1 MNEPRW
7 QRVQDLFWS
16 ARALPADARDE
27 MLRRECGD
35 DTALLDEVR
44 RMLAAD
50 ASDGILD
57 HTAPVTPL
65 ADRVDDAPVPERVGP
80 YVITEEIGRGGMG
93 VVYRAHDPRLR
104 RDVALK
110 FLPAAWTRD
119 RDAKSRFINE
129 ARAASALDHPH
140 NCPVYDIGSTEDGRL
155 YIAMAYCA
163 GGSLGARLAS
173 GPLPVAEA
181 VRIAME
187 VASALDQAHEAGIV
201 HRDVKPANIAFTERG
216 EARVLDFGVAVLGE
230 DEWAAPRIS
239 AGTPAYMAPE
249 QVRGA
254 AVDRRTDV
262 WAVGAVLFEMLT
274 GRRAFPGTNAEATH
288 AIVHDAPADVRA
300 LRPEVPEAVAAVV
313 RRTLEKEPA
322 DRFATAAALGAAL
335 RSAGAEAL
343 QPEPSRWRRWRLA
356 GVAAAAAVV
365 AIAGFAMSRTGVSDE
380 SSRGVDASAV
390 AILPFRVSG
399 EPSMAYLREGMVD
412 LLAAKLTGEG
422 GLRAVDPRAVYVS
435 WRRVAGSDT
444 VDLPIDSARM
454 LAGRVGAANV
464 LLGEVV
470 GTAANLIVNASVT
483 NATGT
488 EVARATAQGAHTD
501 LASLVDQLVAQLLT
515 ASAGEEPQRL
525 SALTSTSLPA
535 LRAYLEGQ
543 VAYRRGRYGEALERY
558 GRALDLDSTF
568 ALAGLGLTIADGWVG
583 TGHARERGRAVAWR
597 WRERM
602 SPRDRALLFVQV
614 GRNYPR
620 PPTAREQ
627 LAATEEALRLAPDRV
642 ELWQS
647 LGDYYLHYGRM
658 GGVEAWEV
666 YAERAFRRALESDSA
681 FSPAMHHLTILY
693 ARQGRLDEL
702 RRLVNATREYV
713 PEGATADFVRW
724 RTALA
729 SGGTA
734 VDSATLDSMA
744 TEAIGWI
751 GMISQDDG
759 VDVPLGEH
767 ALRLRFVR
775 PGTRG
780 ERFERQLSMHMLALN
795 GGHPETA
802 AALAD
807 AAREAQ
813 PDSGFYLR
821 LRVLDALFGDGDRAS
836 GAQASRALG
845 STTETGAA
853 RLNACVRDLWETID
867 SLAMRDARVEP
878 DLPRPAS
885 GDAAIYEQICETAV
899 EAVRAS
905 RRRDASARQAIAR
918 LDDLYRAGPLE
929 FYPGDGHVEYVP
941 VLIARVLEAS
951 GDPAAALAALRRR
964 PYFIGWNPYLAA
976 SLRHEG
982 RLAATIGD
990 RDGAV
995 RAYKHYLALRYAA
1008 SPELR
1013 AVADSVRDELR
1024 RLETR

>member
-1 MNEPRW
+1 MNDPRW

-16 ARALPADARDE
+16 TRELPADARDE
-27 MLRRECGD
+27 RLRLECGD
-35 DTALLDEVR
+35 DTELLEEVR

-50 ASDGILD
+50 AGEGILD
-57 HTAPVTPL
+57 HTASVTPL
-65 ADRVDDAPVPERVGP
+65 ADRLADTPMHDRVGP
-80 YVITEEIGRGGMG
+80 YVVTEEIGRGGMG

-110 FLPAAWTRD
+110 FLPAAWTKD
-119 RDAKSRFINE
+119 RNAKSRFINE

-163 GGSLGARLAS
+163 GGSLASRLAS
-173 GPLPVAEA
+173 GPLSIADA
-181 VRIAME
+181 VRIATE
-187 VASALDQAHEAGIV
+187 VAGALERAHEAGIV

-239 AGTPAYMAPE
+239 AGTPSYMAPE
-249 QVRGA
+249 QVRGG

-262 WAVGAVLFEMLT
+262 WALGAVLFEMLT
-274 GRRAFPGTNAEATH
+274 GRRAFPGTNADATH
-288 AIVHDAPADVRA
+288 AIVHDAPPDVRT
-300 LRPEVPEAVAAVV
+300 LRPDVSADIASVV
-313 RRTLEKEPA
+313 RRALEREPER
-322 DRFATAAALGAAL
+322 RFATTAEMAAAL
-335 RSAGAEAL
+335 RSASDGAGRAEAG
-343 QPEPSRWRRWRLA
+343 RWRRWRFGAIAA
-356 GVAAAAAVV
+356 GGALL
-365 AIAGFAMSRTGVSDE
+365 AIAGFALSRAGGPE
-380 SSRGVDASAV
+380 GASRGLDAAAV

-399 EPSMAYLREGMVD
+399 EPSIAYLREGMVD

-435 WRRVAGSDT
+435 WQRVAGSDT
-444 VDLPIDSARM
+444 VDLPIDAARA
-454 LAGRVGAANV
+454 LAGRVGAGNV

-470 GTAANLIVNASVT
+470 GTVANLIVNASIT
-483 NATGT
+483 DSRGT

-515 ASAGEEPQRL
+515 ASAGEEPQGL
-525 SALTSTSLPA
+525 SALTTRSLPA

-543 VAYRRGRYGEALERY
+543 AAYRRGRYGEALERY

-583 TGHARERGRAVAWR
+583 TGHARQRGRAVAWQ
-597 WRERM
+597 WRDRM
-602 SPRDRALLFVQV
+602 SPRDRALLFAQV
-614 GRNYPR
+614 GQHYPR
-620 PPTAREQ
+620 PPTAHEQ
-627 LAATEEALRLAPDRV
+627 LVATEEALRLAPDRV

-658 GGVEAWEV
+658 GGVEAWEA

-681 FSPAMHHLTILY
+681 FSSAMHHLTILY
-693 ARQGRLDEL
+693 ARQGRRDEL
-702 RRLVNATREYV
+702 RRLVDATRQYV

-724 RTALA
+724 RAGLAL
-729 SGGTA
+729 GTGSI
-734 VDSATLDSMA
+734 DSVALDSMA

-767 ALRLRFVR
+767 ALRLRVAR

-780 ERFERQLSMHMLALN
+780 ERLERQLSVHMLALN
-795 GGHPETA
+795 GGHPEAA

-807 AAREAQ
+807 ATRDGQ
-813 PDSGFYLR
+813 PDSSFFLR

-836 GAQASRALG
+836 GAEAAAALG
-845 STTETGAA
+845 SATDTVAA
-853 RLNACVRDLWETID
+853 RLNACVRHLWQAVDT
-867 SLAMRDARVEP
+867 LGMRDVPAGTG
-878 DLPRPAS
+878 LPRPESGNAS
-885 GDAAIYEQICETAV
+885 IYEQLCETGVA
-899 EAVRAS
+899 ALRAS
-905 RRRDASARQAIAR
+905 QRHDASARRAVGR

-941 VLIARVLEAS
+941 ILTARVLEAH
-951 GDPAAALAALRRR
+951 GDPAAALAALQRR

-976 SLRHEG
+976 GLRYEG
-982 RLAATIGD
+982 RLAAAIGD

-1013 AVADSVRDELR
+1013 AVTDSVRDELR
-1024 RLETR
+1024 RLEAR

>member
-16 ARALPADARDE
+16 ARELPADARDE
-27 MLRRECGD
+27 KLRRECGD
-35 DTALLDEVR
+35 DTALLEEVR

-50 ASDGILD
+50 VGDGILD

-65 ADRVDDAPVPERVGP
+65 ADRLDDAPVPARVGP
-80 YVITEEIGRGGMG
+80 YVVTEEIGRGGMG

-119 RDAKSRFINE
+119 RDAKSRFIDE

-163 GGSLGARLAS
+163 GGSLAARLAS
-173 GPLPVAEA
+173 GPLPVADA
-181 VRIAME
+181 VRITME
-187 VASALDQAHEAGIV
+187 VASALDRAHEAGIV

-230 DEWAAPRIS
+230 DEWRAPRVS

-262 WAVGAVLFEMLT
+262 WALGAVLFEMLT
-274 GRRAFPGTNAEATH
+274 GRRAFPGTNAEATQ

-300 LRPEVPEAVAAVV
+300 LRPEVPEATADVV
-313 RRTLEKEPA
+313 RRALEKDPA
-322 DRFATAAALGAAL
+322 DRFATAAEMAAAL
-335 RSAGAEAL
+335 RSASEGDG
-343 QPEPSRWRRWRLA
+343 PPGPSRWRQWRLA
-356 GVAAAAAVV
+356 GSVAAGAIV
-365 AIAGFAMSRTGVSDE
+365 AIAGFAISRTGGSE
-380 SSRGVDASAV
+380 EASRGVDASAV

-399 EPSMAYLREGMVD
+399 EPSIAYLREGMVD

-422 GLRAVDPRAVYVS
+422 GLRAVDPRTVHVS
-435 WRRVAGSDT
+435 WQRVAGSDT
-444 VDLPIDSARM
+444 VDLPIDAATT
-454 LAGRVGAANV
+454 LAERVGAANV

-483 NATGT
+483 NASGA
-488 EVARATAQGAHTD
+488 EVARATAEGAHTD
-501 LASLVDQLVAQLLT
+501 LASLVDRLVAQLLT

-535 LRAYLEGQ
+535 LRAYLAGQ
-543 VAYRRGRYGEALERY
+543 AAYRRGRYGEALERY
-558 GRALDLDSTF
+558 AHALDLDSTF
-568 ALAGLGLTIADGWVG
+568 ALAGLGLTIADGWVA

-602 SPRDRALLFVQV
+602 SPRDRALLFAQV

-620 PPTAREQ
+620 TPTAREQ

-658 GGVEAWEV
+658 GGVDAWEA
-666 YAERAFRRALESDSA
+666 YAERAFRRALEADSA
-681 FSPAMHHLTILY
+681 FSPAMHHLAILY
-693 ARQGRLDEL
+693 ARQGRRDEL
-702 RRLVNATREYV
+702 RRLVDATREYV
-713 PEGATADFVRW
+713 PGGATADFVRW
-724 RTALA
+724 RAALTL
-729 SGGTA
+729 GGAT
-734 VDSATLDSMA
+734 VDSAALDSMA

-767 ALRLRFVR
+767 ALRLRFAR

-780 ERFERQLSMHMLALN
+780 ERFERQLSIHMLALN
-795 GGHPETA
+795 AGHTETA
-802 AALAD
+802 AMLAD
-807 AAREAQ
+807 AAHEAQ
-813 PDSGFYLR
+813 PDSSFHLR

-836 GAQASRALG
+836 GTQAAAALG
-845 STTETGAA
+845 SATDTGAS
-853 RLNACVRDLWETID
+853 RLNTCVHDLWEAVDT
-867 SLAMRDARVEP
+867 LATGDAPARP
-878 DLPRPAS
+878 DLPRPTP
-885 GDAAIYEQICETAV
+885 GDAAIYEQLCESAV
-899 EAVRAS
+899 DALRAS

-929 FYPGDGHVEYVP
+929 FYPGDGHVDYVP
-941 VLIARVLEAS
+941 ILIARVLETY

-964 PYFIGWNPYLAA
+964 PYFIGWQPYLAA

-982 RLAATIGD
+982 RLAAMIGD
-990 RDGAV
+990 RNGAV
-995 RAYKHYLALRYAA
+995 RAYEHYLALRYA
-1008 SPELR
+1008 PGPGLR

-1024 RLETR
+1024 RLEAR